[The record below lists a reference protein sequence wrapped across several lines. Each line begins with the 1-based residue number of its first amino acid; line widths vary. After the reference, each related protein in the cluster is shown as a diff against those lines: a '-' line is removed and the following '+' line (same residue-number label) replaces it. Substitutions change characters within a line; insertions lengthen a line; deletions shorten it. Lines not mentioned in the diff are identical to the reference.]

1 MSLATSLVDVGRR
14 THRGVREITL
24 LGVLYAGYSVTRT
37 FADQNLGRAR
47 DHAVELQS
55 VEQGLGLNLEGPL
68 NQWLLGSPL
77 LRVFASYW
85 YASLHYVVT
94 AVVLVWLY
102 RRSRATSYL
111 PARRALV
118 LASLAGLAC
127 YLLMPLAPPRFMP
140 GYIDILHV
148 TAPLGWWG
156 ADASAPRGLGGYTNE
171 LAAFPSLH
179 AGWAL
184 WVALVVTRETRSRRW
199 RTLAWAYAVAT
210 AAVIVGTGNHWIL
223 DVVGGWAVVLAGWF
237 IAAQPVGRRTAQPA
251 ASRASALRTSSGS
264 EVVHIGGSEARRKAP

>member
-14 THRGVREITL
+14 THRGVLEVVL

-47 DHAVELQS
+47 EHAAELQS
-55 VEQGLGLNLEGPL
+55 VERVLGLNFEGPL

-85 YASLHYVVT
+85 YASLHYLVT
-94 AVVLVWLY
+94 VLVLVWLY
-102 RRSRATSYL
+102 RRSRAASYL

-118 LASLAGLAC
+118 VASLAGLAC
-127 YLLMPLAPPRFMP
+127 YLLLPLAPPRFMP

-148 TAPLGWWG
+148 TAPHGWWG

-184 WVALVVTRETRSRRW
+184 WVALVVARETRSRGW
-199 RTLAWAYAVAT
+199 RALAWAYAVGT

-223 DVVGGWAVVLAGWF
+223 DVVGGWAVVLGGWLLV
-237 IAAQPVGRRTAQPA
+237 AHPA
-251 ASRASALRTSSGS
+251 ARRASALRTSSGS
-264 EVVHIGGSEARRKAP
+264 EVVHIGGSEARRKVP